1 MWSDYKKKRDNIE
14 RVTELVLGKLMNVT
28 VNEKATN
35 TNAFVNI

>member
-1 MWSDYKKKRDNIE
+1 MTIKRNEITSNE